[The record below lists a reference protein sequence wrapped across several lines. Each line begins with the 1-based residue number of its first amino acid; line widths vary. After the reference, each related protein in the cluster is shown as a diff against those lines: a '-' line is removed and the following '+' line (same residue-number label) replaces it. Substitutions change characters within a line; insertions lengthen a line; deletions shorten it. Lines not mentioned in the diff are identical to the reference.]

1 MQLHAPQTQW
11 HTIEKPSF
19 SLKAAVFVL
28 VTQWKMA
35 APACRVLQSYQH
47 SEPGRRKMKAARR
60 QCLPFESIYLRACLQ
75 PFSVRHLCCAPAT
88 SPKESTNI
96 DSKTPAR
103 LFWGT
108 LHVIRRGNT
117 SSKARVSGT
126 VLFGKKNKNPAPKQ
140 TVQTVQ
146 TILLLFIF
154 NCTRNELFW
163 STILKVLEK
172 FCQVLEKHSVILKL
186 QSDKLLLWE
195 NNYLLNDWAG
205 GLNRCCTQAGEGTEG
220 AHSAPF
226 SNFMQAT
233 DFNNIWTSPHWYE
246 NLKEL
251 LCSIFGAEFTTWPE
265 FGHRPENTRM
275 VPQHVH
281 LCLVTIPDW

>member
-1 MQLHAPQTQW
+1 MCCNHTSTVNLAGGKWKQPGGSAYLLNQFISGHACS
-11 HTIEKPSF
+11 PSLRDT
-19 SLKAAVFVL
+19 SAVH
-28 VTQWKMA
+28 
-35 APACRVLQSYQH
+35 RQH
-47 SEPGRRKMKAARR
+47 HRKS
-60 QCLPFESIYLRACLQ
+60 QQIL
-75 PFSVRHLCCAPAT
+75 T
-88 SPKESTNI
+88 
-96 DSKTPAR
+96 SKTPAR

-146 TILLLFIF
+146 IILLLFIF